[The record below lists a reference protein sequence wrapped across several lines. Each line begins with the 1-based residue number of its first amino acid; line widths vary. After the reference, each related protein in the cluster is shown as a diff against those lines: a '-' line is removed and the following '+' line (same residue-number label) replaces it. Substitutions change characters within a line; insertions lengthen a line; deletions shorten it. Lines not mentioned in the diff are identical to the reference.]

1 MRVRH
6 FKGSMVLSRRDEDQ
20 PGDSKCIQIIPPLRT
35 HPKIS
40 LFDFSSFIIIL
51 FGKHNVILSQKNYR
65 IALQKTN
72 NLLALCLTEQHCLPA
87 SSHPFHCS
95 HRTSQHNTHTHRLNG
110 HRHICTIHTEMNKHL
125 EPQTQIA
132 QTGLNVQPKQNIC
145 M

>member
-6 FKGSMVLSRRDEDQ
+6 LKGSVVLSRRDKDQ
-20 PGDSKCIQIIPPLRT
+20 PGDSKCIQIILLLRT

-51 FGKHNVILSQKNYR
+51 FGKHNVIRSQKNYR

-95 HRTSQHNTHTHRLNG
+95 HHTSQHNTHTHTLFERAPTNL
-110 HRHICTIHTEMNKHL
+110 THTEMNKDL
-125 EPQTQIA
+125 IRRRMYVYTA
-132 QTGLNVQPKQNIC
+132 QTLLNI
-145 M
+145 